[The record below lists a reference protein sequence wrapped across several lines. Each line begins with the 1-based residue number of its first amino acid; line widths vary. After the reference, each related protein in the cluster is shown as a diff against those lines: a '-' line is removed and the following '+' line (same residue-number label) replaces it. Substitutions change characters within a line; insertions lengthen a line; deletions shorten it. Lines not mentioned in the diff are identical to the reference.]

1 MNSFQCSFFGVKSLN
16 KLQQFLQIKE
26 KSQFKTL
33 YSNLKS
39 NPLQY
44 YSSFKNQDNRELFKC
59 SRQITSLHKR
69 TMKLFNIE
77 PSSYLK
83 SGVKKESHITNAKCH
98 ENSNFFLLIDIKS
111 FYPSTT
117 KSKIKIE
124 LRRTYKQSKDVAEF
138 ISNLVTVPQEKALG
152 KRALVTGSPLSQ
164 WFAYVINKKMFD
176 ELNKVSQEEDIKF
189 SVYVDD
195 ITFSSKRVITYKF
208 YTKVYSII
216 SKYRYQIHQGK
227 MYRGKLGDKTKV
239 TGIQFTKYGFRLLD
253 KHKEKIRQNSIIKLS
268 KLNWSTIP
276 KKLTL
281 RDYQYQYDNLDQ
293 LLHRGWDK
301 ELKSL
306 LGLVNFAI
314 QVNSKYSKYLYI
326 IQKALDVRVNHY
338 GKSLKNKA
346 LIS

>member
-1 MNSFQCSFFGVKSLN
+1 MNSFQCSFYGVKSLN
-16 KLQQFLQIKE
+16 KLQQFLRIKE
-26 KSQFKTL
+26 KNQFKTL
-33 YSNLKS
+33 SSNLKS

-44 YSSFKNQDNRELFKC
+44 YNSFKNQDNRELFIC
-59 SRQITSLHKR
+59 SKQITSLHKI

-77 PSSYLK
+77 QALYLK
-83 SGVKKESHITNAKCH
+83 SGVKKESHITNAKHH
-98 ENSNFFLLIDIKS
+98 ESNHFFLLVDIKS
-111 FYPSTT
+111 FYPSIT
-117 KSKIKIE
+117 KSKIKTQLIQ
-124 LRRTYKQSKDVAEF
+124 TYKQSKDVSEF

-164 WFAYVINKKMFD
+164 WFAYVINKRMFD
-176 ELNKVSQEEDIKF
+176 ELNKVSKEEEIKF

-195 ITFSSKRVITYKF
+195 ITFSSKKVITYKF

-216 SKYRYQIHQGK
+216 SKYRYRIHQGK

-239 TGIQFTKYGFRLLD
+239 TGIQFTKYGFRLLE

-281 RDYQYQYDNLDQ
+281 QDYQYQCKNFYQPFPKNY
-293 LLHRGWDK
+293 DK

-326 IQKALDVRVNHY
+326 LRKSFYLNHY
-338 GKSLKNKA
+338 QKP
-346 LIS
+346 